1 MAEHAQSTQW
11 ANDKTDAGAGSD
23 GNGRVIAASR
33 RSRQT
38 NTKSLMRTKQISVTF
53 LMSLLG
59 GLSQS
64 ASAAVIINDAV
75 IGPSIFGAGHVFLT
89 LSQSIPS
96 GQGLFAI
103 DIETVDP
110 SQYHFSYAGIAE
122 YYKFFA
128 VAPGASID
136 PAFVL
141 QNSPIVSNDNN
152 PGSNTQ
158 TFALNQSKYFGYW
171 DDRLNGNEPDSN
183 DNYGWVLLT
192 RTSSGLVASS
202 GATAIGGGI
211 IVGTTNQLPEPTSTM
226 LIALGFL
233 SISRRRAS
241 RNDRN
246 C

>member
-1 MAEHAQSTQW
+1 MARIVTLVSSTFP
-11 ANDKTDAGAGSD
+11 
-23 GNGRVIAASR
+23 AAC
-33 RSRQT
+33 RSLQ
-38 NTKSLMRTKQISVTF
+38 NNKKSLMRTKQISVTF

-59 GLSQS
+59 ALTQS
-64 ASAAVIINDAV
+64 ASAAVIMNDAV
-75 IGPSIFGAGHVFLT
+75 IGPSTYGAGHVFLS

-110 SQYHFSYAGIAE
+110 SQYLFSFAGIAE
-122 YYKFFA
+122 YYKFFE
-128 VAPGASID
+128 VAPGVSID
-136 PAFVL
+136 PTFVL

-171 DDRLNGNEPDSN
+171 DDRLNGNAPDSN

-211 IVGTTNQLPEPTSTM
+211 IVGTTNQIPEPTSTV

-233 SISRRRAS
+233 SISKRCAS
-241 RNDRN
+241 RNNRN
-246 C
+246 D